1 MLRSFSDGIEGIDI
15 RAAEGTA
22 VLAAAAGSV
31 AAITRDTDQVP
42 ILVLRHPDGLL
53 TVYANIKDIRV
64 SKGDS
69 ITAGQRVASVGGGN
83 PAFLH
88 FEVRRGFD
96 AIDPAPLLR

>member
-1 MLRSFSDGIEGIDI
+1 M
-15 RAAEGTA
+15 
-22 VLAAAAGSV
+22 
-31 AAITRDTDQVP
+31 
-42 ILVLRHPDGLL
+42 LRHPDGLL